1 MTAAVVEPPAPPEP
15 ARPRVRRW
23 KLDRHRVTR
32 PGIYTGMPDETY
44 HSDPVPAAWGGSLSS
59 TGARRILQCPA
70 RFAHDRAHPP
80 PSKKTFDLGKAAH
93 LLVLGAGPP
102 LAVGTWDAWTTSEA
116 KAFRAS
122 AVAAGQVPLKPAEY
136 QQVYDMAAALRR
148 HRLARALL
156 SRGRPEVSLFWTDDP
171 TGAWCRAR
179 LDWLPRPR
187 DGRRLIVTDYKTST
201 SADPDDFR
209 RSAASYGYP
218 TQAAFYLAGVRALG
232 LNPDPAFMFVVQE
245 TTPPYLVSVVEL
257 DAEAADAGAARA
269 RRAIDLF
276 ARCTRDRAWPGYTDD
291 EPALLSLPRWYVN
304 DPEGDL
310 PW

>member
-1 MTAAVVEPPAPPEP
+1 M
-15 ARPRVRRW
+15 RLPR
-23 KLDRHRVTR
+23 
-32 PGIYTGMPDETY
+32 
-44 HSDPVPAAWGGSLSS
+44 
-59 TGARRILQCPA
+59 
-70 RFAHDRAHPP
+70 
-80 PSKKTFDLGKAAH
+80 
-93 LLVLGAGPP
+93 PP
-102 LAVGTWDAWTTSEA
+102 LAQ
-116 KAFRAS
+116 R
-122 AVAAGQVPLKPAEY
+122 
-136 QQVYDMAAALRR
+136 RR
-148 HRLARALL
+148 HPPR
-156 SRGRPEVSLFWTDDP
+156 
-171 TGAWCRAR
+171 R

-187 DGRRLIVTDYKTST
+187 DGRRLIVTDYKTAT

-232 LNPDPAFMFVVQE
+232 LAPDPDPAFTFVNPDPAFMFVVQE
-245 TTPPYLVSVVEL
+245 TTAPYLVSVVEL